1 MLGCNV
7 WLLVATLSSEA
18 IYLFYCAMRLKS
30 VDCTGMQ
37 VQSYSEVSAPLLC
50 DHNIL
55 YTQCLIRNALPVVQ
69 MWTEVSQCQRFCVRL
84 L

>member
-7 WLLVATLSSEA
+7 WLQIAALNSEA
-18 IYLFYCAMRLKS
+18 IYLFYCAIRLKT

-37 VQSYSEVSAPLLC
+37 VQSYTEVSAPLLC

-55 YTQCLIRNALPVVQ
+55 HTQHLIRNAHSVVQ
-69 MWTEVSQCQRFCVRL
+69 MWTEVSQCQRFCIRL
-84 L
+84 P